1 MKKEPFLHNFLS
13 RGCSLTIALIIG
25 LSTNAVAAKNTS
37 VDRKIAEYINQQ
49 QQKTIK
55 GKVIS
60 SDNNLGMPGVNVVI
74 KGSSK
79 SVVTDYDGNYSIEVS
94 SDQDVLVFSFIGFT
108 DQEIQVK
115 DQSEINVTMSLS
127 SNVLD
132 EITVVG
138 YGKQKKSDLTGS
150 ITTLKSKDINGIR
163 GGNAAEALQGKSG
176 LTVNSAGQPGA
187 SPTVRIRGIGT
198 NGDSSPL
205 YVVDG
210 MMLNDITFLNPKDIE
225 TMSILKDASAT
236 AIYGSRGAN
245 GVILITTKKGKTG
258 KAIISYSGNQGIQYA
273 INNYKTANG
282 SEYAALMNTVASN
295 TGAAQPYP
303 NPSQYGKGT
312 DWMDEIS
319 RTGLTKDHQISVSGG
334 SEKMNYNLSLGYF
347 EQEGIWNYTDY
358 NRVTLRINNE
368 YKLNNKIKVG
378 HNFNI
383 SGSNSGQ
390 SLTYRTVRSVLSG
403 SPLITPK
410 NQNGDWNPMQNNDL
424 INPVAELELNKDA
437 NTNTKRFVG
446 DIWGTYDILDGLQFK
461 TSFGEDWNFTRF
473 DQFLPKYSINP
484 SFQFNNPNSYIE
496 NYSNGSTWL
505 WTNTLTY
512 DKLFGDK
519 HRLNLLAGQS
529 SEQTDFH
536 ALGATG
542 KNYAVDNLD
551 YISIYAASINNR
563 TVNAFLPS
571 KSSRASFWFRTN
583 YTLMDRYLFT
593 ATIRADGSSKFG
605 PNNRW
610 GYFPS
615 AAVGWRINKENF
627 LKNATWLN
635 NLKLRG
641 SWGITG
647 NDKIMDNVAYALATQ
662 SDEFHAV
669 FNGQV
674 SPGVGITNAS
684 NPNVK
689 WENNIQTDLGI
700 EMAVLDNRLTF
711 EFDLFN
717 RKTEDL
723 LMILPVQGGSV
734 GILPTYSNAGSV
746 QNKGFDFTLGW
757 QDNKNN
763 FKYGVSLTGS
773 SFKNEV
779 LDWKGLTTTSTAF
792 STNLQTRI
800 EEGQPFNYFYGYKTQ
815 GIYRTQA
822 DIDSW
827 NQYAQSHGQTA
838 YHTNVQLGDLIYVD
852 NNGDGRITTADQRN
866 IGSPFPKFTGAIAF
880 NAEYKGFDI
889 SFDFS
894 GSYGAKAMNN
904 SYNDFTSPT
913 NNMHSDWL
921 DSWTTTNTD
930 ASMPRLAAGS
940 VNMNRTIDL
949 MVFNGDYVKLRNATV
964 GFTLPEN
971 IFANTSISKLRI
983 YLTGANLL
991 YFTKYKGFTPELPDG
1006 LDYNTFPISGSVQFG
1021 MNLTF

>member
-1 MKKEPFLHNFLS
+1 MKKELFLHNFLS

-25 LSTNAVAAKNTS
+25 LSTNTVTAKSIS
-37 VDRKIAEYINQQ
+37 VDGKIAEYIKQQ

-74 KGSSK
+74 KGTSK
-79 SVVTDYDGNYSIEVS
+79 SVITDYDGNYTIEVS

-108 DQEIQVK
+108 DQEIQIK
-115 DQSEINVTMSLS
+115 GLSEINVTMGLS

-176 LTVNSAGQPGA
+176 LTVSSAGQPGA

-210 MMLNDITFLNPKDIE
+210 MMLNDIAFLNPKDIE
-225 TMSILKDASAT
+225 TMSVLKDASAT

-258 KAIISYSGNQGIQYA
+258 KAIISYSGSQGIQYA

-282 SEYAALMNTVASN
+282 SEYATLMNTIASN
-295 TGAAQPYP
+295 TGAAQPYA

-334 SEKMNYNLSLGYF
+334 SDKINYNLSLGYF

-368 YKLNNKIKVG
+368 YKISNKIKVG
-378 HNFNI
+378 HNLNI

-461 TSFGEDWNFTRF
+461 TSFGEDWNFARF
-473 DQFLPKYSINP
+473 DQFLPKYNINP
-484 SFQFNNPNSYIE
+484 SFQFNNPNSYTE
-496 NYSNGSTWL
+496 NYSNSSTWL

-519 HRLNLLAGQS
+519 HRLNLLVGQS
-529 SEQTDFH
+529 SEKTDFH

-662 SDEFHAV
+662 SDEFHAI

-684 NPNVK
+684 NPDVK
-689 WENNIQTDLGI
+689 WENNIQTDFGI

-757 QDNKNN
+757 QDNNHN

-838 YHTNVQLGDLIYVD
+838 YHTNIQLGDLIYVD
-852 NNGDGRITTADQRN
+852 SNGDGRITTADQGN

-921 DSWTTTNTD
+921 DSWTSTNTD

-1006 LDYNTFPISGSVQFG
+1006 LDYNTFPISSSAQIGI
-1021 MNLTF
+1021 NLTF